1 MSEEVWERIWNTSLV
16 TSDYSLKYLEFMETV
31 QKTLRDNATVLEA
44 GCGTG
49 QTLSL
54 FCSRHTAIGLDIS
67 RNAIS
72 IAKKNS
78 TSVIQGDIFCIPLK
92 NQSCDLVYNSGV
104 IEHFKEP
111 RNRDAV
117 SEMERVTKKGGL
129 VVIIVPNSLCPWYRC
144 GKSVAVLLK
153 NFEFGYEEDYSIQR
167 LIKTVESCNLSIVSA
182 FGLQALPPF
191 ATHSKEFL
199 PPILRRRFGRI
210 EDYFPKKQ
218 YYAYAVGIV
227 AKKA

>member
-1 MSEEVWERIWNTSLV
+1 MSKEVWERIWKESLV

-67 RNAIS
+67 RNALS
-72 IAKKNS
+72 IAKNNS
-78 TSVIQGDIFCIPLK
+78 TAAIQGDIFCIPLK
-92 NQSCDLVYNSGV
+92 DSSCDLVYNSGV

-117 SEMERVTKKGGL
+117 SEMERVTKKKGL
-129 VVIIVPNSLCPWYRC
+129 VVIIVPNSWCPWYRC

-167 LIKTVESCNLSIVSA
+167 LIKTVESCNLSIVST

-199 PPILRRRFGRI
+199 PLTLRRRLGRI
-210 EDYFPKKQ
+210 EGWFPKRE

>member
-67 RNAIS
+67 RNALS
-72 IAKKNS
+72 IAKNNC
-78 TSVIQGDIFCIPLK
+78 TAAIQGDIFCIPLK
-92 NQSCDLVYNSGV
+92 DRTCDLVYNSGV

-144 GKSVAVLLK
+144 GKSLSVLLK

-199 PPILRRRFGRI
+199 PLTLRRHLGRI
-210 EDYFPKKQ
+210 EDWFPKKQ

>member
-67 RNAIS
+67 RNALL
-72 IAKKNS
+72 IAKNNS
-78 TSVIQGDIFCIPLK
+78 TAAIQGDIFCIPLK
-92 NQSCDLVYNSGV
+92 DRTCDLVYNSGV

-144 GKSVAVLLK
+144 GKSLSVLLK

-191 ATHSKEFL
+191 ATHSKELL
-199 PPILRRRFGRI
+199 PLTLRRRLGRI
-210 EDYFPKKQ
+210 EDWFPKKQ